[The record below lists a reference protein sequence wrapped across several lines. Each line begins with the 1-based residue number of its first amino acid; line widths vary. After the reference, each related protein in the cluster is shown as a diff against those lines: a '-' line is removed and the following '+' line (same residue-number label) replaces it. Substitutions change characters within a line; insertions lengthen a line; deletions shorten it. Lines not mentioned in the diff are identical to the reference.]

1 MFVYPNVF
9 NIKIINQD
17 FVLDGIDKEILL
29 HLTENERTPIL
40 EIARSM
46 GGSGAWIHQRDRKL
60 EDAGIISGSYV
71 KINEEKL
78 GYTTHALIG
87 IYLDQASH
95 NSEAVAKL
103 NKIPEVTACYYTTG
117 GWSLLIKLTCRD
129 NNHLSALLSDKIQ
142 KIPGISRTETYICLK
157 HQMERQIKF

>member
-46 GGSGAWIHQRDRKL
+46 GGVGCMDPSTRSQIGRRWYHFGKL
-60 EDAGIISGSYV
+60 CQ
-71 KINEEKL
+71 N
-78 GYTTHALIG
+78 
-87 IYLDQASH
+87 Q
-95 NSEAVAKL
+95 
-103 NKIPEVTACYYTTG
+103 
-117 GWSLLIKLTCRD
+117 
-129 NNHLSALLSDKIQ
+129 
-142 KIPGISRTETYICLK
+142 
-157 HQMERQIKF
+157 

>member
-46 GGSGAWIHQRDRKL
+46 GGGRVH
-60 EDAGIISGSYV
+60 GS
-71 KINEEKL
+71 INEIANWKTLVSFREVMSKSMRKNL
-78 GYTTHALIG
+78 AIQLMPSLASISTMPLTIAKQWQSSTKFPRLPPVTTPLVVG
-87 IYLDQASH
+87 
-95 NSEAVAKL
+95 V
-103 NKIPEVTACYYTTG
+103 C
-117 GWSLLIKLTCRD
+117 
-129 NNHLSALLSDKIQ
+129 
-142 KIPGISRTETYICLK
+142 
-157 HQMERQIKF
+157 